1 MMVIEHTAQRIT
13 AVAQQMPP
21 VGDLNGLRRSLAG
34 SIGVGAGP
42 IADDDLDRRMVLEPR
57 GQGLGRAVGQQVDA
71 APALEIT
78 EDRAVALA
86 FAPGPVID
94 AEDTRR
100 ERRIEIGL
108 ADAAQQ
114 GRRADRHADP
124 GGHVRSWIA
133 AQRQGDGVM
142 RGAQAIGMAGSATG
156 DPRQGLAERAA
167 RAGVIDASKA
177 PDMHAEDDRASETR
191 QITETAP
198 VMTMD
203 ASGFGPAT
211 RAGCRGSRQPGAQGY
226 AMM

>member
-1 MMVIEHTAQRIT
+1 
-13 AVAQQMPP
+13 
-21 VGDLNGLRRSLAG
+21 
-34 SIGVGAGP
+34 
-42 IADDDLDRRMVLEPR
+42 MVLEPR

-108 ADAAQQ
+108 ADTAQQ

-133 AQRQGDGVM
+133 AQRQGDGVVS
-142 RGAQAIGMAGSATG
+142 GAQAIGMAGSATG

-167 RAGVIDASKA
+167 RAGVIDAPKA
-177 PDMHAEDDRASETR
+177 PDLHAEDDRASETR
-191 QITETAP
+191 QITQAAP
-198 VMTMD
+198 VMTLD
-203 ASGFGPAT
+203 APGLGPAT
-211 RAGCRGSRQPGAQGY
+211 GAECRCSRQPGAQGY
-226 AMM
+226 AMI